1 MFLFLA
7 ATLSA
12 YYYGLNNESN
22 YVLVVD
28 SGFSFTHIVPFYQ
41 GRKLLDG
48 MTRYEFNVYS

>member
-1 MFLFLA
+1 MLVIVVLA

-12 YYYGLNNESN
+12 FQYQNDTKSD
-22 YVLVVD
+22 YVLVLD

-48 MTRYEFNVYS
+48 TTR